1 MLLYISM
8 KMIYRKEEEEED
20 KRTSQKQ
27 QASGWCWSDP
37 QCKPMNGQ

>member
-27 QASGWCWSDP
+27 QASG
-37 QCKPMNGQ
+37 